1 MQAAAAADEDMEE
14 EEEEE
19 DEDEEGEEEGQGE
32 EDEDEDENSPK
43 PKRVLCPSLQLSQS
57 PRFARVPTLTI
68 RPAARVSSQAAQ
80 LPTKRAAAAMVVNIG
95 SFSDPPEAEGLAHF
109 LEHMLFMGSEKY
121 PDENEY
127 DSYLTAHGG
136 CCNAFTEASATPCS
150 VLALGTGRLRDVTE
164 VARASS

>member
-1 MQAAAAADEDMEE
+1 V
-14 EEEEE
+14 
-19 DEDEEGEEEGQGE
+19 EGQGE

-43 PKRVLCPSLQLSQS
+43 AKR
-57 PRFARVPTLTI
+57 AT
-68 RPAARVSSQAAQ
+68 Q
-80 LPTKRAAAAMVVNIG
+80 LPTKRAAAAMVVDIG

-136 CCNAFTEASATPCS
+136 CCNAITEASASLCSYSAMGVSKDQTESQGVSSSGLMDSIRTVS
-150 VLALGTGRLRDVTE
+150 VLLGRTSGVH
-164 VARASS
+164 